1 MRDWRIKDLKD
12 FLEVSNAID
21 SPFKFFEVFEDEDK
35 IRATVWMRTALISYE
50 GKKEQLNIE
59 ELKKAGFKEAKELET
74 KRLII
79 EDLL

>member
-1 MRDWRIKDLKD
+1 
-12 FLEVSNAID
+12 
-21 SPFKFFEVFEDEDK
+21 
-35 IRATVWMRTALISYE
+35 LISYE

>member
-12 FLEVSNAID
+12 FLEVANAID
-21 SPFKFFEVFEDEDK
+21 TPFKFFETFEES

-59 ELKKAGFKEAKELET
+59 ELKKAGFKEARELET
-74 KRLII
+74 RRLII
-79 EDLL
+79 EDLI